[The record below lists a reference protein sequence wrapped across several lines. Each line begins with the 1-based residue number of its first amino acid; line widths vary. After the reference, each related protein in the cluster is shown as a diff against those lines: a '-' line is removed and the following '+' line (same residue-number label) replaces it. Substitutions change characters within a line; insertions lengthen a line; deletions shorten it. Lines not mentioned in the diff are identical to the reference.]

1 MATLPTKAFPR
12 RERTVCSVVLRPYCS
27 NACVFCR
34 PLWQDA
40 RMPRK
45 EWQKQL
51 ADASRA
57 LKEFRKEGFEKIDI
71 SGGDPLEFSGLPAF
85 VRQARRLGFSW
96 IRVST
101 NGVRLADKTFARRL
115 LASGVDAFRI
125 PLYGASEDVHDKV
138 TRAAGS
144 FRATVRGIKN
154 IRKSGSCRLLLTSL
168 LLQQT
173 KGVLEDTFDLMYALG
188 CDDVYFAPA
197 FVSNDDYSYYDPQK
211 YQGRYWRRLLRHAL
225 RRRRP
230 IRFCDVPFC
239 VLGFD
244 NDFTD
249 NAQKPAFLG
258 SYFQPSGG
266 QETGV
271 PDLPR
276 YRRKI
281 KVKICA
287 HCIAAGKCDGFLVND
302 ILRYGIGN
310 LKAVRPGRGALAEG
324 RGQALV
330 IPAHKRS

>member
-1 MATLPTKAFPR
+1 MATPPSKSSSIPLK

-27 NACVFCR
+27 SACVFCR
-34 PLWQDA
+34 PLWQDS

-57 LKEFRKEGFEKIDI
+57 LKEFRREGFEKIDV
-71 SGGDPLEFSGLPAF
+71 SGGDPLEFLGLPAF
-85 VRQARRLGFSW
+85 IREARRLGFRW

-101 NGVRLADKTFARRL
+101 NGVRLADKAFARRL
-115 LASGVDAFRI
+115 VASGVDAFRI
-125 PLYGASEDVHDKV
+125 PLYGADHNVHDKV
-138 TRAAGS
+138 TRATGS
-144 FRATVRGIKN
+144 FQATVRGIKN
-154 IRKSGSCRLLLTSL
+154 IKRSGAPQVLLTSL

-173 KGVLEDTFDLMYALG
+173 KNVLEDTFDLMYALG
-188 CDDVYFAPA
+188 CDDLYFAPA
-197 FVSNDDYSYYDPQK
+197 FVSNDDYSYYVPQK
-211 YQGRYWRRLLRHAL
+211 FQGRYWRRLLRHAL
-225 RRRRP
+225 RLRRP
-230 IRFCDVPFC
+230 VRFCDVPFC

-249 NAQKPAFLG
+249 NTQKPAFLG

-266 QETGV
+266 QKTAV

-287 HCIAAGKCDGFLVND
+287 HCAAAGRCDGFLVND

-310 LKAVRPGRGALAEG
+310 LKPVRPDKRALAS
-324 RGQALV
+324 ALV